1 MLLSLEELLDEKL
14 SNVCTVVVP
23 DCGTS
28 HTHTAN
34 TGC

>member
-1 MLLSLEELLDEKL
+1 MVDISILLDEDL
-14 SNVCTVVVP
+14 IADINSVVVP

-28 HTHTAN
+28 HTSPAN